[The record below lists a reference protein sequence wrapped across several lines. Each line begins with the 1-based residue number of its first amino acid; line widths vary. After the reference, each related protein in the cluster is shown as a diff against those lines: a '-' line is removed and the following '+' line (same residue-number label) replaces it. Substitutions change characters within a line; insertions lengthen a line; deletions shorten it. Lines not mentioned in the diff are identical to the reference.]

1 MDGWLRYCRRWGH
14 GLSLVGKAG
23 LVRNMRIPKNSK
35 VAGAESKSDLFL
47 GGFSAREFYSLE

>member
-47 GGFSAREFYSLE
+47 GGFLQGNFIA